1 MSGHSKWSS
10 IKHKKGALDAKRG
23 KIFTKHAKMITLAAR
38 DGGADPDMNSALRLA
53 IDNAKAD
60 NTPNNNI
67 ERAIK
72 RGTGDLKDAAEI
84 VEIMYEGYGPVGTAL
99 MIQCLSDNKNRTVS
113 NVKSTLAKNGG
124 NMGTSGSVAYMFQRK
139 GMIIVKLGDK
149 DRDEAELALIDTG
162 AEDIQGE
169 GDTLEV
175 QTDAA
180 DLAKVRE
187 NIVNL
192 GFEVASAEIAYIPDN
207 TVKIDEV
214 DKAKKVLKLM
224 DALDEDED
232 VSNVFSNFD
241 IPDEILNSLS

>member
-241 IPDEILNSLS
+241 IPDEIFNSLS